1 LAFFFALLD
10 NAGSFFS
17 TVSIFFLLKM
27 SSISEVAADFFSFFS
42 AGFFLSF
49 EYTCFIFYL
58 NVTSLIIVK
67 C

>member
-10 NAGSFFS
+10 NVGSFFS

-42 AGFFLSF
+42 AGFFLSLNINVLR
-49 EYTCFIFYL
+49 FI
-58 NVTSLIIVK
+58 
-67 C
+67 